1 MELHASQINN
11 GISLIKLTGKLDAA
25 GVSEIEQK
33 LMNYCSG
40 ENVQMV
46 VDMSGVD
53 FIASI
58 GIRLLTVSAKSLS
71 KRRGKMVLLNPTV
84 EVQLVL
90 EKGGVPA
97 VIPIYSHLES
107 AETVLLAKA

>member
-1 MELHASQINN
+1 MELHASQLNN
-11 GISLIKLTGKLDAA
+11 GISLIKLNGKLDAV
-25 GVSEIEQK
+25 GVGKIEKQ
-33 LMNYCSG
+33 LLDYCSG
-40 ENVQMV
+40 ENVRMV
-46 VDMSGVD
+46 VDMSGVE

-71 KRRGKMVLLNPTV
+71 KHKGKMVILNPTV
-84 EVQLVL
+84 EIQRVL

-107 AETVLLAKA
+107 AEAVLLAKA